1 MQNENFLSK
10 MKNGISGFFYKISG
24 RTDEDDYRDD
34 IDYYDGEYVD
44 EVEEHEEDE
53 IEEREEVYTP
63 RMNTIQ
69 RAPSAYRMQIVKPRD
84 ERSAEE
90 ILNLLKKKYAV
101 VINVEYLDKQTAQ
114 YIMHYISGGVY
125 ALDGTVQKVNN
136 AIFLAAPFGI
146 EIATY
151 DRSQKTSY
159 DISRKP
165 WEKVN

>member
-1 MQNENFLSK
+1 MQENIFKKIGNKVSD
-10 MKNGISGFFYKISG
+10 FFVKLSG
-24 RTDEDDYRDD
+24 REDDIPEDEIIGYDGDD
-34 IDYYDGEYVD
+34 IDGYEDNGGYV
-44 EVEEHEEDE
+44 EDD
-53 IEEREEVYTP
+53 IREEIYTP

-69 RAPSAYRMQIVKPRD
+69 KAPSAYRMQIVKPRD

-159 DISRKP
+159 DMAKKP
-165 WEKVN
+165 WEKVD